1 MEDARRINEYRTTK
15 QNRKKS
21 ILMRQTRYLLDTGA
35 GKQSIYYLFGMG
47 KGKELFDS
55 IRCKPILLA
64 QCGLS
69 LEVGGR
75 QKRGVGN
82 GNGTFFRRV
91 NPGDLEVRLGVD
103 QPDSL
108 CLGAQTPTLHCI
120 TLHCTLQAAAHPSP
134 HRPDWNGLIKSI
146 HQYPSTCLA
155 MRCDAHKIPSFT
167 YQRHFTSAPP
177 SPSVIRRHS
186 PASGATH

>member
-108 CLGAQTPTLHCI
+108 CLGGSDTNSPLHH
-120 TLHCTLQAAAHPSP
+120 TALHATSCSTSFATST
-134 HRPDWNGLIKSI
+134 GLEWIDQINS
-146 HQYPSTCLA
+146 SVSLDLSCDA
-155 MRCDAHKIPSFT
+155 MRRA
-167 YQRHFTSAPP
+167 
-177 SPSVIRRHS
+177 
-186 PASGATH
+186 

>member
-64 QCGLS
+64 QCGLFFLLRS
-69 LEVGGR
+69 FTGSGGTTKTR
-75 QKRGVGN
+75 RWKWKW
-82 GNGTFFRRV
+82 RV

-108 CLGAQTPTLHCI
+108 CLGGSDTNSPLHH
-120 TLHCTLQAAAHPSP
+120 TALHATSCSTSFATST
-134 HRPDWNGLIKSI
+134 GLEWIDQINS
-146 HQYPSTCLA
+146 SVSLDLSCDA
-155 MRCDAHKIPSFT
+155 MRRA
-167 YQRHFTSAPP
+167 
-177 SPSVIRRHS
+177 
-186 PASGATH
+186 